1 VAQETTG
8 RRTLLAALLAGCAP
22 TPQQQEM
29 ALRPAAPVEQL
40 RALDS
45 RRFDTTNQQLMLTAI
60 VGVLQDLGFTIEETQ
75 TSLGIVVGSR
85 IAAGRVRAQVSLL
98 PAGSQ
103 SVTVRATFQR
113 MVPRPG
119 AMLPV
124 GERISDAEVYR
135 GFFDKLSQSI
145 FLTAHDI

>member
-1 VAQETTG
+1 
-8 RRTLLAALLAGCAP
+8 
-22 TPQQQEM
+22 M
-29 ALRPAAPVEQL
+29 RPAAPVEQL

>member
-1 VAQETTG
+1 MAQETTG